1 MSGSGQTPVL
11 PGSPVPAAR
20 GAFAMPSL
28 SDFWLKI
35 RNGLLADPR
44 FQKRAAA
51 TPLVRRIA
59 RKKARGMFDL
69 CSGFVY
75 SQILLACVRL
85 DLFRKLQAQPL
96 TIAEVAARCD
106 LPEDSARRLLE
117 GAASIDLLARR
128 KDGRYALGMHGAALL
143 ANPGI
148 EAMIEHNALLYE
160 DLRDPVDFLRHPD
173 RETALSRYWAYAR
186 AADPSQLSDDDI
198 RGYSALMS
206 ASQPLVS
213 SEILDAYPFQNHT
226 RLLDIGGGEGRFLA
240 AAGARFP
247 NLQLELFDL
256 PAVAVRARHNLDEA
270 GFGARAQTFGGNFF
284 ADDLPGG
291 ADIVTLIRILHD
303 HDDEK
308 AATLL
313 SSIRK
318 ALAPGGRL
326 LIAEPLSDTPGAEPV
341 GEAYFGLYLMAMR
354 SGRPRTRATIE
365 GMLRRAGFSRSE
377 TLPTR
382 IPLQTSLIIAHS

>member
-1 MSGSGQTPVL
+1 MTGSSQTPAL
-11 PGSPVPAAR
+11 RETPARPAR
-20 GAFAMPSL
+20 GPIAMPNF

-35 RNGLLADPR
+35 RNRLLSDPR
-44 FQKRAAA
+44 FQRRAAA
-51 TPLVRRIA
+51 TPLVRIIA
-59 RKKARGMFDL
+59 RQKARGMFDL

-75 SQILLACVRL
+75 SQVLLASVRL
-85 DLFRKLQAQPL
+85 DLFRKLQAEPL
-96 TIAEVAARCD
+96 TVDAVAAQCD
-106 LPEDSARRLLE
+106 LPQDSARRLLE
-117 GAASIDLLARR
+117 AAASLDLLTRR
-128 KDGRYALGMHGAALL
+128 KDGRYGLGMHGAALL

-160 DLRDPVDFLRHPD
+160 DLRDPVEFLRNPD

-213 SEILDAYPFQNHT
+213 GEILDAYPFAQHM
-226 RLLDIGGGEGRFLA
+226 RLLDVGGGEGRFLA

-247 NLQLELFDL
+247 KLELALFDL
-256 PAVAVRARHNLDEA
+256 PAVAARARQKLDEG
-270 GFGARAQTFGGNFF
+270 GFGSRAQTFGGNFF
-284 ADDLPGG
+284 RDDLPAG
-291 ADIVTLIRILHD
+291 ADIVTLVRILHD

-308 AATLL
+308 AELLL
-313 SSIRK
+313 SNIRK
-318 ALAPGGRL
+318 ALPPGGRL
-326 LIAEPLSDTPGAEPV
+326 LIAEPLSDTPGAEPM
-341 GEAYFGLYLMAMR
+341 GDAYFGFYLMAMR
-354 SGRPRTRATIE
+354 SGRPRTLATIE